1 MHLQTPK
8 FCYWSVATGLYADL
22 MERCVRSARACG
34 VFADFHVLTDCP
46 IPECEC
52 YDAFT
57 VEKESGLF
65 QFYYLK
71 LGMTKLNYDYFI
83 WLDAD
88 TLFLRNPLNI
98 LDALGHSPIHVPL
111 EFNLDSLTQDAWN
124 TTWNGMSLQS
134 VRTALKREGVLNS
147 PYFCEN
153 AFWIIH
159 RDAIEPVYDLTVGF
173 YHKTKEAG
181 DTLHISAALA
191 YAMQILCADPERHL
205 LTRSP
210 HLWATRPGGPPAS
223 QEAWLW
229 NSRALP
235 FQAPQPVRPAILHVP
250 KC

>member
-1 MHLQTPK
+1 
-8 FCYWSVATGLYADL
+8 
-22 MERCVRSARACG
+22 MEHCVRSARACG
-34 VFADFHVLTDCP
+34 VFTDFHVLTDRP

-88 TLFLRNPLNI
+88 TIFLRNPLNI

-111 EFNLDSLTQDAWN
+111 EFDMDSLDQDN
-124 TTWNGMSLQS
+124 TWNGMSLYTA
-134 VRTALKREGVLNS
+134 RAALKREGILNS
-147 PYFCEN
+147 PWFCEN

-159 RDAIEPVYDLTVGF
+159 RDAIEPVYDLAVGF

-181 DTLHISAALA
+181 DSLHISAALG

-210 HLWATRPGGPPAS
+210 HLWATRSGSPPPAS
-223 QEAWLW
+223 ESWPWQ
-229 NSRALP
+229 SRALP
-235 FQAPQPVRPAILHVP
+235 SQTFHPVRPAILHNPALVSR
-250 KC
+250 

>member
-1 MHLQTPK
+1 
-8 FCYWSVATGLYADL
+8 
-22 MERCVRSARACG
+22 MERCVGSARGCD
-34 VFADFHVLTDCP
+34 VFTDFHVLTDRP

-88 TLFLRNPLNI
+88 TLFVRNPLNI

-111 EFNLDSLTQDAWN
+111 EFNLEGVEQDHC
-124 TTWNGMSLQS
+124 WNGMSLHAA
-134 VRTALKREGVLNS
+134 RAALKREGILNS
-147 PYFCEN
+147 PWFCEN
-153 AFWIIH
+153 AFWMIH
-159 RDAIEPVYDLTVGF
+159 RDAIEPVYDLAVGF
-173 YHKTKEAG
+173 YHKAKEAG
-181 DTLHISAALA
+181 DMLHISTALG

-210 HLWATRPGGPPAS
+210 RLWATRAGDPPEPGAS
-223 QEAWLW
+223 WSW
-229 NSRALP
+229 RSRALP
-235 FQAPQPVRPAILHVP
+235 GQELCSVRPAILHNP
-250 KC
+250 CQGDLSRTGPLAREWRRRQ